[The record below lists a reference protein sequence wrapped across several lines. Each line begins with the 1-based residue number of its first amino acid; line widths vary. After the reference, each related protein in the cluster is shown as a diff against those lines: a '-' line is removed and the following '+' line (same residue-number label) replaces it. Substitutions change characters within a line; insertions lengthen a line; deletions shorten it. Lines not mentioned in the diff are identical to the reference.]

1 MSIGVLVALI
11 SAAVALCGAGF
22 TAYSTARAIRLQDA
36 LSLNRARLDR
46 RLATEDL
53 IRRYSEPL
61 LLAAFDL
68 QARIHNIVDSGFVA
82 RHMSSSDPEERAYPR
97 VSTLYRIGDY
107 FGWIEILR
115 RGLQFLDLGE
125 QERTRELSEH
135 LDLVSHIFS
144 NTERFPSAS
153 VFRLFRDEQRA
164 VGEVMLEPV
173 DGEVRRYQC
182 IGYVT
187 FVERLEKE
195 PGFARW
201 FERLGRET
209 ERLRDPA
216 HGQLDRMIELQHALI
231 KLIAFLDPEGLRFSK
246 AHIHPL
252 HPQILA
258 LPGVSQD
265 SSGERL
271 LES

>member
-1 MSIGVLVALI
+1 MSVALLVALI
-11 SAAVALCGAGF
+11 SAGVALCGAAF
-22 TAYSTARAIRLQDA
+22 TAYSTARSIRLQDA
-36 LSLNRARLDR
+36 LSLKRARLDR
-46 RLATEDL
+46 EQATEDL

-68 QARIHNIVDSGFVA
+68 QARIHNIIGSGFVA

-115 RGLQFLDLGE
+115 RDLRFLDLGE
-125 QERTRELSEH
+125 QERTRELGEH

-144 NTERFPSAS
+144 NTERFPAESA
-153 VFRLFRDEQRA
+153 FRLFRDEQRA

-173 DGEVRRYQC
+173 AGEVRRYQC

-187 FVERLEKE
+187 FVERLENE

-209 ERLRDPA
+209 EQLRELAP
-216 HGQLDRMIELQHALI
+216 GQLLRMIELQHALI
-231 KLIAFLDPEGLRFSK
+231 NLIGFLDPEGVRFPR

-252 HPQILA
+252 DPEALA
-258 LPGVSQD
+258 LSRASQG
-265 SSGERL
+265 SVGERL